1 MDTNTL
7 SRELAVERAM
17 RHVQVKPG
25 FEGMARLQI
34 EAEVKAH
41 QAIYPDGFDPA
52 DESMLAQVGADA
64 VKKSPALFASAEK
77 SGSGAANSLADRA
90 AQLRRMRS

>member
-1 MDTNTL
+1 MDTITL

-25 FEGMARLQI
+25 SEGIARLAI

-41 QAIYPDGFDPA
+41 QETYPEIFDPA
-52 DESMLAQVGADA
+52 DESMLSQVGANA
-64 VKKSPALFASAEK
+64 VKKSPTLFAGAEK

>member
-17 RHVQVKPG
+17 RHVQAKPG
-25 FEGMARLQI
+25 FEGMARLAI
-34 EAEVKAH
+34 EAEVKTY
-41 QAIYPDGFDPA
+41 QETYPDYFDPA
-52 DESMLAQVGADA
+52 NEDMLSQVGGNA
-64 VKKSPALFASAEK
+64 VKKSPAVFAGAEK